1 MAAWD
6 MRRLTVRPHDT
17 YIHTYMHTY
26 IHTVTYIPTYMHTY
40 LHTYMRVHTY
50 VRTYIHTYNTS
61 GHTYTR
67 TYTLTCLPTY
77 IHTQTAKRAS
87 ERRETDS
94 ESEREPNPAKMCRM
108 HSKLSR
114 VLRGI
119 GPTEGKPHPKTC
131 GLPRV
136 RWTQVEPPPDRK
148 PFQALLYRNQ
158 GLGGIKAFKFWP
170 PVLSL
175 TAQGNS
181 WAGMEQQN
189 LPKSVGRKALSGP
202 TGSTRKLGHAPGTI

>member
-1 MAAWD
+1 M
-6 MRRLTVRPHDT
+6 RPHDT
-17 YIHTYMHTY
+17 YIHTYSYIHTY
-26 IHTVTYIPTYMHTY
+26 IHAYILTYIHAC
-40 LHTYMRVHTY
+40 TY
-50 VRTYIHTYNTS
+50 VRTYIHTYLQYQWAYV
-61 GHTYTR
+61 H
-67 TYTLTCLPTY
+67 TY
-77 IHTQTAKRAS
+77 IHTYLPTYLHTYTNSEAS
-87 ERRETDS
+87 ERARETDS

-158 GLGGIKAFKFWP
+158 GLGGGFQVLT

-181 WAGMEQQN
+181 
-189 LPKSVGRKALSGP
+189 
-202 TGSTRKLGHAPGTI
+202 